1 MRALPL
7 HDILEAKGASF
18 EERCGV
24 EITSTVSDKKKEY
37 SMIRDGVGITD
48 FSFMQKFRI
57 SGDSGVDV
65 LDQLFAG
72 NVAKIRFCRVLH
84 TFLADEKGE
93 LVADAY
99 VANNDEDF
107 IVLCE
112 SLVDDATLKKMF
124 NTQTAQQRD
133 EAGGGQLEDITDTH
147 VVFSIDGYNAWKAV
161 KDLFGTD
168 VLGLP
173 YLSVE
178 TYSFEGESVL
188 LFRAGKTSEFG
199 YLVMAPKTIG
209 AKLMEALLAAAEVH
223 GGGLCGNNIHNDLR
237 LEGRFFNI
245 FSEGARVKDPLSL
258 GLQWMVDFDKESF
271 LGRDAILQRR
281 GKGLEN
287 KIIGIKVNA
296 SDGDLNQG
304 EAIFSEGKKVAG
316 VEATCFSHVLNAHIG
331 LALFPVDIAYAG
343 LKFNLG
349 KPDGP
354 IVETISMPPIIPKSL
369 SVKLDEM

>member
-1 MRALPL
+1 MRILPL
-7 HDILEAKGASF
+7 HDMLEAKGASF
-18 EERCGV
+18 EERYGAQIV
-24 EITSTVSDKKKEY
+24 STVSDLKKEY
-37 SMIRDGVGITD
+37 SLIRDGVGITD

-65 LDQLFAG
+65 LDRLFAG

-84 TFLADEKGE
+84 TFLADERGQ

-99 VANNDEDF
+99 VANNDEEF

-112 SLVDDATLKKMF
+112 SVVDDTTLKKIF
-124 NTQTAQQRD
+124 NGHSVLQSDETGTAK
-133 EAGGGQLEDITDTH
+133 LEDITNSH
-147 VVFSIDGYNAWKAV
+147 VVFGIDGYNAWKVV
-161 KDLFGTD
+161 KDLFGAD

-178 TYSFEGESVL
+178 TYSFEGGPVL

-199 YLVMAPKTIG
+199 YLVMAPKENG
-209 AKLMEALLAAAEVH
+209 RKLMEALIAEAEKH
-223 GGGLCGNNIHNDLR
+223 GGGLCGTNIHHAMR

-245 FSEGARVKDPLSL
+245 FAEGSRVRDPLPL
-258 GLQWMVDFDKESF
+258 GLQWMIDFDKESF
-271 LGRDAILQRR
+271 LGRDSILQRR
-281 GKGLEN
+281 EKGLEN

-296 SDGDLNQG
+296 ADGDLLVG
-304 EAIFSEGKKVAG
+304 DPIFDNGNKIAT
-316 VEATCFSHVLNAHIG
+316 VEAACFSHVLNAYVG

-343 LKFNLG
+343 LQFNLRNA
-349 KPDGP
+349 DGP
-354 IVETISMPPIIPKSL
+354 NVETISMPPIIPKSL